1 MRTLY
6 LLDGMNLLFRSYYAT
21 AATGSIMRNSQG
33 QATNAVYGF
42 VSAFQQLLQMEFTD
56 LLVAFDAKGPTH
68 RHLKYPEYK
77 GTRKEAPIELLEQI
91 PLVKEYLDAA
101 GVSRYEQET
110 IEADDI
116 IGHMVKFHK
125 AAYDKIVIISNDRDL
140 HQLLEPKVS
149 QMISKKGFSEVEIVT
164 PESMVSALGIRPDQ
178 MTDYKA
184 LVGDASDNIPGVPG
198 VGDKTAV
205 KLLSDWGTLE
215 NVLAHVEEL
224 SGKLKEK
231 LIAGTDSA
239 VFSKELATILTDFPN
254 PLGES
259 HPVKPLDYEALSGF
273 YKKMELHGFL
283 RKLEAAKPKVQAP
296 KEGVMIVRENEAI
309 KHLLSSPA
317 AVVFEQFGFNYHV
330 SKPLG
335 FGIATAKNAF
345 YVPYDAFLNSPVL
358 QAFLADPMQEI
369 HTYDAKAFKV
379 RLLWDGY
386 DVNGVA
392 YDLKLA
398 SYLVNPVSAKDDF
411 RVASSLFDCHQ
422 VDYHEDVYGK
432 GAKASVPD
440 EAIVARHAVAK
451 AKAVAMSRPAAL
463 QKLAEYGQL
472 ELFKDVELPL
482 TATLANME
490 YSGIRVD
497 ETALDQY
504 GASLSERIA
513 KLDSTIR
520 DLAGVDGLNINS
532 PKQLGVL
539 LFETLKLPYY
549 KKSATAGYSTDAS
562 ILSQLV
568 NDHPIVRPI
577 LEYRQLTKLYGTYYE
592 GLKTALATKGD
603 GKIHTIYQQTV
614 AATGRLSSIEPNLQN
629 IPIRTEEGREL
640 RRLFVSSPQTTLLSC
655 DYSQIELRVLA
666 ELGDCT
672 SLKEAFA
679 HDLDI
684 HTHTARLVFQ
694 HEAITPDERRQA
706 KAINFGIIY
715 GKTPWGLAD
724 DLSISLKQAERFI
737 ANYFQSFP
745 EIKAFMDKQILMA
758 QNEGYVETAFKRR
771 RYIPEVKDAN
781 YQVRENGKRMAMN
794 APIQGTAA
802 DLLKIAMVKIDRSF
816 QTANLKSKLLL
827 QIHDEL
833 VVEVASGEEELAHR
847 LVKDGLEH
855 ASPFTVPLKVEGG
868 FGNSLYEVK

>member
-1 MRTLY
+1 
-6 LLDGMNLLFRSYYAT
+6 MNLLFRSYYAT
-21 AATGSIMRNSQG
+21 AASGSIMRNSQG

-68 RHLKYPEYK
+68 RHLKFPEYK
-77 GTRKEAPIELLEQI
+77 GTRKEAPIELLDQI
-91 PLVKEYLDAA
+91 PLVKDYLDAA

-110 IEADDI
+110 MEADDI

-125 AAYDKIVIISNDRDL
+125 HAYDKIVIISNDRDL
-140 HQLLEPKVS
+140 HQLLDSKVS
-149 QMISKKGFSEVEIVT
+149 QMISKKGFTEVEIVT
-164 PESMVSALGIRPDQ
+164 PESMMTNLGIRPDQ

-184 LVGDASDNIPGVPG
+184 LVGDASDNIPGVKG
-198 VGDKTAV
+198 IGDKTAV
-205 KLLSDWGTLE
+205 KLLEEWGTLE
-215 NVLAHVEEL
+215 NLLAHVEAL
-224 SGKLKEK
+224 TGKLQEK
-231 LIAGTDSA
+231 LIAGKESA
-239 VFSKELATILTDFPN
+239 MFSKELATILTDFPN

-283 RKLEAAKPKVQAP
+283 RKLEAAKPKVQALT
-296 KEGVMIVRENEAI
+296 EEVLVLRDDEAI
-309 KHLLSSPA
+309 KRSLSSPA
-317 AVVFEQFGFNYHV
+317 AVVFEHYGFNYHV

-335 FGIATAKNAF
+335 FGIATAKMAF
-345 YVPYDAFLNSPVL
+345 FVPYDAFRHSPAL
-358 QAFLADPMQEI
+358 QAFLKDPMQDI
-369 HTYDAKAFKV
+369 STYDAKAFKV

-386 DVNGVA
+386 DVNGVT

-411 RVASSLFDCHQ
+411 RVASSLFECHQ
-422 VDYHEDVYGK
+422 VDYDEDVYGK
-432 GAKASVPD
+432 GAKASVPS
-440 EAIVARHAVAK
+440 EIAVARHAVNK
-451 AKAVAMSRPAAL
+451 AKAIAQSRSVAI
-463 QKLAEYGQL
+463 QKLVEYGQL
-472 ELFKDVELPL
+472 SLFTDVELPL
-482 TATLANME
+482 TQTLANME
-490 YSGIRVD
+490 FAGISVD

-513 KLDSTIR
+513 KLDQTIR
-520 DLAGVDGLNINS
+520 ELSGVEGININS
-532 PKQLGVL
+532 PKQLGIL

-549 KKSATAGYSTDAS
+549 KKSAAGGYSTDAA
-562 ILSQLV
+562 ILTQLV
-568 NDHPIVRPI
+568 NDHPIIRPI
-577 LEYRQLTKLYGTYYE
+577 LEYRQLTKLFGTYYE

-640 RRLFVSSPQTTLLSC
+640 RRLFVAAPSTKLLSC

-679 HDLDI
+679 NDLDI

-694 HEAITPDERRQA
+694 HENITPDERRQA

-724 DLSISLKQAERFI
+724 DLGISLKQAERFI
-737 ANYFQSFP
+737 ANYFASFP
-745 EIKAFMDKQILMA
+745 EIKSFMDKQIQMA
-758 QNEGYVETAFKRR
+758 QTEGYVETAFKRR

-802 DLLKIAMVKIDRSF
+802 DLLKIAMVKIDQSF
-816 QTANLKSKLLL
+816 QTAKLKSKLLL

-833 VVEVASGEEELAHR
+833 VVEVAAGEEEQAHR

-855 ASPFTVPLKVEGG
+855 AAPFSVVLKVEGG